1 MVESHIQLV
10 DRVRSE
16 GVAHIRAVEGDT
28 DGADVVGAVI
38 SDVGEVEPGYLAPG
52 GRVIDLRNHEPRG

>member
-1 MVESHIQLV
+1 MVERHIQLV

-16 GVAHIRAVEGDT
+16 GVAHLGAVEGDT
-28 DGADVVGAVI
+28 DGADLPGAVI
-38 SDVGEVEPGYLAPG
+38 GDVGEVEPGYLAPG